1 MTIKHANTLF
11 FLIILF
17 LSYSLFLYPQIISDW
32 RTYSF
37 DDGTY
42 SHAYLMPFVIATLL
56 WQQRNN
62 LKIKFNVIYLIA
74 AIAVALVLAI
84 SITAQ
89 QISLTRLIFPL
100 YVILLFCS
108 LLKPSTA
115 FIVPLALLWFIS
127 PFWGSLVAPL
137 QYIAVLITTFCMQL
151 THIPIFV
158 DGNFIQ
164 IPQGVFEIAEGCSGL
179 RYFIVSLA
187 LSTLLCHLHL
197 RKLRNMLLV
206 TLFAIVGAIVVN
218 GIRIVL
224 IILIGYY
231 TDMQSSIVK
240 DHNMFG
246 WFLYIPFIIL
256 LFYIVGKL
264 EPVPETKEQAYV
276 PLKLAGRGIFV
287 VIVSSLIVS
296 GISLKLAMQQYPI
309 FDYNVAEITEVETNN
324 TPAAAIA
331 SYSEKQREN
340 IQISG
345 IDVIVEHYKF
355 AGRHDANRADY
366 YLNKLIPNSWH
377 KTNNQLTANSQLLW
391 LSDNSGN
398 TALLQYW
405 YEANGQPTGSIKEYK
420 RNRIKQALKLD
431 ATSALHWQFVYC
443 KSVQCRDEVAILKR
457 YSDNVNN

>member
-11 FLIILF
+11 LLLILF
-17 LSYSLFLYPQIISDW
+17 LSYSIFLYPQIISDW

-62 LKIKFNVIYLIA
+62 LKIKFNVVYLIA
-74 AIAVALVLAI
+74 AITLALVLAI

-246 WFLYIPFIIL
+246 WFLYIPFIII

-264 EPVPETKEQAYV
+264 EPLPETKEQAYV
-276 PLKLAGRGIFV
+276 PLKLPGRGVFV

-296 GISLKLAMQQYPI
+296 GISLKLVMQQYPL
-309 FDYNVAEITEVETNN
+309 FDYSVAEITEVDTNT

-340 IQISG
+340 IQING
-345 IDVIVEHYKF
+345 IDVIIEHYKF
-355 AGRHDANRADY
+355 AGRHDADRADY

-391 LSDNSGN
+391 LSDGSGN

-457 YSDNVNN
+457 YSNNVKN